1 VVGAASIRS
10 FEGIRFVGGGRY
22 GISID
27 FGLKVVEKENTCGE
41 TFKLQFIDL
50 PSSQPHDR
58 LM

>member
-1 VVGAASIRS
+1 MVGAASIRS

-50 PSSQPHDR
+50 P
-58 LM
+58 